1 MPIYST
7 NRVSSASPRRIV
19 AAEGY
24 TDHDFGR
31 IISETYANDMRVF
44 NAGLARD
51 FQEAAAI
58 NENTMVSSELKALR
72 EFSIKEAFN
81 SIKEKLKKLWAKIKG
96 VFRNVYAKLSV
107 WLNRSNKLYVAQ
119 NRKTL
124 EKKDCRDC
132 PIPKYSKQIDDVYVM
147 VDDYTKTLNV
157 ISDTFKNI
165 DSKVGI
171 GTLIKKCVD
180 KMKDISDINMPELD
194 DNNNYKVPSS
204 SELYEALEKDCF
216 EKPSSSLKFK
226 DAGVSVSDLL
236 NRLGGSSKYLKA
248 LKKASKTS
256 DDTFKKIVAE
266 VDRRA
271 NFVANQSK
279 SNIAK
284 EVYPILSKL
293 ATFAQSYITNS
304 TSATIKLI
312 KKAISN
318 DRGLIATL
326 VAYDPKAPKNE
337 AMLMSEVAFS
347 IGAMAFREET
357 EDMTDEDLEDAA
369 QGGDGEVSI
378 NIEIDGT
385 ADADVNVEDNTGDDD

>member
-1 MPIYST
+1 MPVYST
-7 NRVSSASPRRIV
+7 NGARTISSTRIV

-31 IISETYANDMRVF
+31 IISETYENDMRVF
-44 NAGLARD
+44 NLGLARD
-51 FQEAAAI
+51 FKEAATI

-72 EFSIKEAFN
+72 EFSVKEAFN

-119 NRKTL
+119 NRKAL

-132 PIPKYSKQIDDVYVM
+132 PIPKYSKQIDDVYTM
-147 VDDYTKTLNV
+147 VDNYTKALNV

-171 GTLIKKCVD
+171 GTLMKKCVA
-180 KMKDISDINMPELD
+180 KMKDISDINMPEPD
-194 DNNNYKVPSS
+194 DDNYKVPSS
-204 SELYEALEKDCF
+204 SELYEALEKDYF
-216 EKPSSSLKFK
+216 EKPSSSLKFR

-248 LKKASKTS
+248 LKKASKAS

-284 EVYPILSKL
+284 EVYPMLSKM
-293 ATFAQSYITNS
+293 ATFTQSYLTNS

-337 AMLMSEVAFS
+337 AVLMSEVAFS
-347 IGAMAFREET
+347 IGAMAFTEET

-385 ADADVNVEDNTGDDD
+385 ADADVNVEDNTGED